1 MWWLAAAFGV
11 AVAQADLPRERIE
24 WCDIWIADA
33 ERDDVKRVLLV
44 GDSIARGYYP
54 EVEQRLAGR
63 ASLARLTTSRC
74 VADPVFFRELDLL
87 LGEYRWDVIHVN
99 NGLHGFGFSEEQYR
113 DGLSRLFA
121 LLAERAPE
129 SRLIWANSTPVR
141 DTADL
146 TRLAEGNRRV
156 QARNAIALELAQAAG
171 LVVDDLYGA
180 VAEHPEYHVA
190 DGVHFTDAGRRVQ
203 GEQVAA
209 LVASMLDK
217 GDE

>member
-1 MWWLAAAFGV
+1 MWWLAAAFGA

-33 ERDDVKRVLLV
+33 EREDVRRVLLI
-44 GDSIARGYYP
+44 GDSIARGYYG
-54 EVEQRLAGR
+54 EVEHRLAGC

-87 LGEYRWDVIHVN
+87 LGEYNWDVIHVN

-113 DGLSRLFA
+113 DALSRLFA

-129 SRLIWANSTPVR
+129 SRVIWASSTPIR
-141 DTADL
+141 DPGEL

-156 QARNAIALELAQAAG
+156 TERNAIAAELAHAAG
-171 LVVDDLYGA
+171 VAIDDLYGA
-180 VAEHPEYHVA
+180 VADHPEYHAA
-190 DGVHFTDAGRRVQ
+190 DGVHFTDAGRRAQ

-209 LVASMLDK
+209 LVGAVLEA
-217 GDE
+217 GDQ